1 MSVELITALF
11 FGSLLFFLFVGVPL
25 VFTLGGIS
33 VIFLFFSI
41 GPPGFYIVASKFWD
55 SMTNFTLLAIPMYVY
70 MAMLLEKSGVA
81 NNLYRMM
88 HLWFGG
94 LRGGLA
100 IGTVAICAIFAAMSG
115 VSGAAVVTMGTIA
128 LPQMLS
134 RGYDKRL
141 AAGAINCGGGW
152 GILIPPSVLM
162 ILYAMLT
169 EVSVGRL
176 FASGIGPG
184 ILLFVL
190 VTIYIG
196 VRAWLQPSLAP
207 ALPPEERG
215 DWKMKIDSLKA
226 VFLPLF
232 IVALVLG
239 AIFTGLAT
247 ATESAALGV
256 FGALIAAA
264 VHRKLTLEVLR
275 DSGVQTLRLTA
286 MVMWILFAA
295 HAFSTAYS
303 TLGADALIDEL
314 MLLIPGGEY
323 GALAFMMLVMVILGM
338 VLDPVGIMLIT
349 LPAFLPVV
357 NNYGWDPIWFG
368 VLFIIMMEVG
378 YMTPPFGFNLFYL
391 KGVAPPE
398 VTMHDLYV
406 SVIPYVL
413 VTLLGALIIIAFPQI
428 ALYLPNLFFGKP
440 VI

>member
-1 MSVELITALF
+1 M
-11 FGSLLFFLFVGVPL
+11 
-25 VFTLGGIS
+25 
-33 VIFLFFSI
+33 
-41 GPPGFYIVASKFWD
+41 D
-55 SMTNFTLLAIPMYVY
+55 D
-70 MAMLLEKSGVA
+70 
-81 NNLYRMM
+81 
-88 HLWFGG
+88 
-94 LRGGLA
+94 
-100 IGTVAICAIFAAMSG
+100 
-115 VSGAAVVTMGTIA
+115 
-128 LPQMLS
+128 Q
-134 RGYDKRL
+134 
-141 AAGAINCGGGW
+141 
-152 GILIPPSVLM
+152 
-162 ILYAMLT
+162 
-169 EVSVGRL
+169 
-176 FASGIGPG
+176 
-184 ILLFVL
+184 
-190 VTIYIG
+190 
-196 VRAWLQPSLAP
+196 
-207 ALPPEERG
+207 
-215 DWKMKIDSLKA
+215 
-226 VFLPLF
+226 
-232 IVALVLG
+232 LG

-398 VTMHDLYV
+398 ITMRDLYV

-440 VI
+440 VM